1 MTVFTSTVWSADAG
15 HYDAD
20 RVEVGQNNAD
30 CDYAIVAVMLVV
42 RMLIV
47 VMLVVVMLILVM
59 LVVVVVVL

>member
-15 HYDAD
+15 HYDAY
-20 RVEVGQNNAD
+20 RVEVGQNNSD

-42 RMLIV
+42 RMLV
-47 VMLVVVMLILVM
+47 VMMLILVM